1 MIKYFKSVRQWLARR
16 IITEGDIKESKTYS
30 SAISERDK
38 YKKALEGYQDVIKR
52 VADLTSKQLTLRK
65 YNGSVDINSPED
77 AQRLLEEVG
86 KLEKVL
92 SDKNNLIN
100 LHRHAEREAKK
111 YAQELEELRI
121 PRELLFSAVEYIPKA
136 ILIFDNELTL
146 VSYSPESKKYFGALR
161 KQMQGSRLFS
171 SSRGFSEFSQGLSQ
185 LEKDALLEMRVRI
198 KERRKMGE
206 RRTREVNTI
215 TKPIYN
221 EDNLVGY
228 VSLIE
233 VDSIIKG
240 ALEAIKNIFPERQE
254 KDIPLDERGLELS

>member
-1 MIKYFKSVRQWLARR
+1 
-16 IITEGDIKESKTYS
+16 
-30 SAISERDK
+30 
-38 YKKALEGYQDVIKR
+38 
-52 VADLTSKQLTLRK
+52 
-65 YNGSVDINSPED
+65 
-77 AQRLLEEVG
+77 
-86 KLEKVL
+86 
-92 SDKNNLIN
+92 
-100 LHRHAEREAKK
+100 
-111 YAQELEELRI
+111 
-121 PRELLFSAVEYIPKA
+121 
-136 ILIFDNELTL
+136 
-146 VSYSPESKKYFGALR
+146 
-161 KQMQGSRLFS
+161 MQGSRLFS